1 MPILQKM
8 QKLNR
13 LNSLKK
19 MGLIG
24 TVATLL
30 SSPVMAEVHRTKIDI
45 PGGYLKI
52 EVLDDDL
59 LHVEYGTGNGPAT
72 SSEITTTPMI
82 FKKDYQGPDSIQAG
96 DSQLLTDELRVDIN
110 SSGCLTIHD
119 LNVDLDVTTICPD
132 SLTAS
137 PKRLSMKKNSLNQV
151 YGLGQKLTDVYKSDA
166 NGDWLRRGGFGT
178 DGGFGHSFGSVNIN
192 GNYAGGSSGQLQFPI
207 MYAAGDQGENIAVLL
222 DNQFKQNWSLSG
234 SWWNVSMYGE
244 IRFYVMTG
252 DSLLDLRKDYMELTG
267 TAPVPPKKA
276 FGLWVSEFGY
286 EDWNEVDNTLG
297 SLRNRNFPVD
307 GFVLDLLWF
316 GGYHQNSSS
325 TPMGTLTWDE
335 GRFPNP
341 SGKIASYKND
351 DIGLI
356 AIEESY
362 VGTGSDSFSSMNNQG
377 YLAKYCGSNSA
388 VTISD
393 WIGKVGMVDWSNP
406 NGSAWWHDNR
416 RKPNLIDKGIFG
428 HWTDLGEPEKYN
440 ASACYYGINGDN
452 SHGALHNL
460 YNFKWT
466 ESIYDGYVRNH
477 SNSQQRPFSLTRAGT
492 VGTHRFGAAMWSG
505 DIGGRLDHMAASLNA
520 QMHLSFA
527 GIDYYG
533 SDIGGFWRF
542 MSGGDTNAPNGASQS
557 EMYTLWFAN
566 SAWFD
571 VPVRPHG
578 MAYEGFSD
586 VSDQCP
592 QNCQNETSPAKMGNT
607 NSNLLNIR
615 QRYELTPYY
624 YSLAHR
630 AYLTGEPVIAP
641 LVMYYQNDANVKGM
655 GNEKLVGENLLVAMA
670 YKQYTG
676 SRDVYLP
683 AGTWIDFHTNRWIDS
698 NGQWLRGESI
708 WIEDQNRNRLPAYAK
723 AGAIIPKMHV
733 DSQTKDVFGSR
744 KDGSSRNELIVQ
756 VYADEQASEFTLYED
771 DGTDVES
778 YDTNKRPIYDT
789 RSVLLTQQVTGETIQ
804 VTINAA
810 QGDYAGVSERNNEV
824 RLIVRDKT
832 ASAVFVNGETLAAI
846 SRDEFYAQS
855 DRQGWYQESTNELR
869 IRTGIVVVNE
879 TQAITVYTG
888 TGPVA
893 PVANAGVDFEI
904 NMGELATLDG
914 SISNDVN
921 NDITNYSWS
930 NAEFTASLTG
940 VSATF
945 TFDVAGE
952 YDVTLTVTD
961 SEGNTDSDIVKVT
974 VLDPNAPVAPVARA
988 GNDIQVNISELV
1000 SFDASNSTDFNDDI
1014 TSYTWSSAAFGEDL
1028 SGENSSFSFAQAG
1041 VYQITL
1047 TVTDSANLSG
1057 QDTVQVTVIDPNAC
1071 DYQFSQVYFRGTS
1084 NSWGKSG
1091 MTKVGNCIWEIEQDF
1106 DGSADDRFKFD
1117 IKGDWSHNYGDTG
1130 ANGSLERS
1138 GSDIFLNDGAG
1149 TYIIAMN
1156 DEFMTYTVIKKPNGP
1171 SAPVADAGQNMAIK
1185 VGSTI
1190 TLNGS
1195 NSSDSDGTIT
1205 SYSWDNGFGLGEMVS
1220 ATFNEIGI
1228 FTVNLTVTDNDGS
1241 TATDSI
1247 IITVEANAAPV
1258 ADAGVDQTVKV
1269 GSTVILDA
1277 SASSDRDG
1285 SISAYSWSS
1294 DLGNSDQVSVLLN
1307 TVGDYSYTVTV
1318 TDNNGAS
1325 STDTIKVIV
1334 KELPE
1339 DIDTS
1344 FTCNN
1349 GHTSSGYSV
1358 YVVGNT
1364 PELGNWSVASSA
1376 QKLSPTS
1383 YPTWKRTITLPAN
1396 ATVKW
1401 KCVIAKESSLT
1412 ISSWQ
1417 GGSNNLVTT
1426 GSSGTK
1432 STTGSF

>member
-1 MPILQKM
+1 MPILQTA

-59 LHVEYGTGNGPAT
+59 LHVEYGTGNGPSAG
-72 SSEITTTPMI
+72 SEITTTPMI
-82 FKKDYQGPDSIQAG
+82 LKKDYQGPDSIQAG
-96 DSQLLTDELRVDIN
+96 NSQLLTDELRVDIN

-119 LNVDLDVTTICPD
+119 LSVDLDVTTLCPD
-132 SLTAS
+132 SLSST
-137 PKRLSMKKNSLNQV
+137 PKRLSMQKNSLNQV
-151 YGLGQKLTDVYKSDA
+151 YGLGQKLTDVYQSDA
-166 NGDWLRRGGFGT
+166 NGEWLGRGGFGT
-178 DGGFGHSFGSVNIN
+178 NGDFGHAFGSVEIN
-192 GNYAGGSSGQLQFPI
+192 GSYSGGSSGQLQFPI
-207 MYAAGDQGENIAVLL
+207 MYAAGSQGENIAVLL

-244 IRFYVMTG
+244 MRFYVMTG

-286 EDWNEVDNTLG
+286 EDWNEVDDTLG
-297 SLRNRNFPVD
+297 TLRNSNFPVD

-316 GGYHQNSSS
+316 GGYKVEKPW
-325 TPMGTLTWDE
+325 TPMGSLTWDE
-335 GRFPNP
+335 GKFPNP
-341 SGKIASYKND
+341 DNKIANYMSD

-356 AIEESY
+356 TIEESY
-362 VGTGSDSFSSMNNQG
+362 VGTDLDSFSSMNNQG
-377 YLAKYCGSNSA
+377 YLAKYCGSNNA
-388 VTISD
+388 VTIND
-393 WIGKVGMVDWSNP
+393 WIGNVGMVDWSNP

-416 RKPNLIDKGIFG
+416 RKPNLIDKGIIG
-428 HWTDLGEPEKYN
+428 HWTDLGEPEKYDAN
-440 ASACYYGINGDN
+440 ACYYGINGDN

-477 SNSQQRPFSLTRAGT
+477 NSSQQRPFSLTRAGT

-505 DIGGRLDHMAASLNA
+505 DIGGRLDHMAASLNS
-520 QMHLSFA
+520 QMHMSFA

-533 SDIGGFWRF
+533 SDIGGFWRS
-542 MSGGDTNAPNGASQS
+542 MSGSDTNAPNGASEA

-566 SAWFD
+566 SSWFD

-586 VSDQCP
+586 VTSDCP
-592 QNCQNETSPAKMGNT
+592 QNCRNETSPALMGNA

-670 YKQYTG
+670 YKQNEA

-698 NGQWLRGESI
+698 NGQWLRGEPI
-708 WIEDQNRNRLPAYAK
+708 WIPEQNRNRLPAYAK

-771 DGTDVES
+771 EGTDVES
-778 YDTNKRPIYDT
+778 YDANKRPIYDS
-789 RSVLLTQQVTGETIQ
+789 RSVVLSQQVSGENIH
-804 VTINAA
+804 VNIAAA
-810 QGDYAGVSERNNEV
+810 QGNYAAGVSERNNEI
-824 RLIVRDKT
+824 RLIVRDKN
-832 ASAVFVNGETLAAI
+832 ASAVFVNGETIAAVTQA
-846 SRDEFYAQS
+846 DFYAQPGS
-855 DRQGWYQESTNELR
+855 QGWYKVSANELR
-869 IRTGIVVVNE
+869 IRTGVVAVNE
-879 TQAITVYTG
+879 TQAIIVYAG

-893 PVANAGVDFEI
+893 PVANAGADFEV
-904 NMGELATLDG
+904 NMGELVTFDG
-914 SISNDVN
+914 SVSNDAN
-921 NDITNYSWS
+921 NDITSYSWS
-930 NAEFTASLTG
+930 NAEFTAALSG
-940 VSATF
+940 VSASF

-952 YDVTLTVTD
+952 YNVILTVTD
-961 SEGNTDSDIVKVT
+961 SEGNTDNDIVKVT
-974 VLDPNAPVAPVARA
+974 VLDP
-988 GNDIQVNISELV
+988 
-1000 SFDASNSTDFNDDI
+1000 
-1014 TSYTWSSAAFGEDL
+1014 SAC
-1028 SGENSSFSFAQAG
+1028 
-1041 VYQITL
+1041 Y
-1047 TVTDSANLSG
+1047 
-1057 QDTVQVTVIDPNAC
+1057 
-1071 DYQFSQVYFRGTS
+1071 YQFDNVYVRGTS
-1084 NSWGKSG
+1084 NSWAASS
-1091 MTKVGNCIWEIEQDF
+1091 MEKVGNCIWEIEQDF
-1106 DGSADDRFKFD
+1106 DGSANDRFKFD
-1117 IKGDWSHNYGDTG
+1117 INGEWSHNYGDTG

-1138 GSDIFLNDGAG
+1138 GSDILLNDYAG

-1156 DEFMTYTVIKKPNGP
+1156 DKLMTYTVSKKPNGP

-1220 ATFNEIGI
+1220 ATFNEIGV

-1258 ADAGVDQTVKV
+1258 ADAGVDQTVIV
-1269 GSTVILDA
+1269 GSLVTLDA
-1277 SASSDRDG
+1277 SASNDNDG

-1294 DLGNSDQVSVLLN
+1294 DLGANLGDSAQVSVLLD
-1307 TVGDYSYTVTV
+1307 TTGVYSYTVTV

-1325 STDTIKVIV
+1325 STDTVKVIV
-1334 KELPE
+1334 EELSE
-1339 DIDTS
+1339 GIDTS

-1349 GHTSSGYSV
+1349 GHTSLGYSV
-1358 YVVGNT
+1358 YVVGDT
-1364 PELGNWSVASSA
+1364 DELGNWAVTSNA
-1376 QKLSPTS
+1376 QKLSPST
-1383 YPTWKRTITLPAN
+1383 YPTWESTITLPSN
-1396 ATVKW
+1396 SSVKW
-1401 KCVIAKESSLT
+1401 KCVIANESTLA

-1417 GGSNNLVTT
+1417 GGSDNLVTT
-1426 GSSGTK
+1426 GSSGTE